1 MRRTPLRLALPAVA
15 AACLLAAG
23 CTTEPQ
29 GDQSIPAT
37 LPSQP
42 PGDDT
47 GNHADAASFTASLM
61 AKDKPAL
68 GLEQIITTVEGDEP
82 YTYLVINAK
91 GTPASE
97 KINELITSY
106 MAWKDR
112 GAKPV
117 MVGVFNANGKRVG
130 SAATG

>member
-1 MRRTPLRLALPAVA
+1 MTLPAAA

-23 CTTEPQ
+23 CSTEPQ
-29 GDQSIPAT
+29 GDQAIPAT

-47 GNHADAASFTASLM
+47 GNHADAATFTASLM
-61 AKDKPAL
+61 PKDRPTL
-68 GLEQIITTVEGDEP
+68 GVEQIITTVHGDEP

-97 KINELITSY
+97 KINELITHY

-112 GAKPV
+112 GTKPV
-117 MVGVFNANGKRVG
+117 MVGVFNAEGKRVG
-130 SAATG
+130 SAVTG

>member
-1 MRRTPLRLALPAVA
+1 MRRTPLRLTLPAAA

-23 CTTEPQ
+23 CSTEPQ
-29 GDQSIPAT
+29 GDQAIPAT

-47 GNHADAASFTASLM
+47 GNHADAATFTASLM
-61 AKDKPAL
+61 PKDRPTL
-68 GLEQIITTVEGDEP
+68 GVEQIITTVHGDEP

-97 KINELITSY
+97 KINELITHY

-112 GAKPV
+112 GTKPV
-117 MVGVFNANGKRVG
+117 MVGVFNAEGKRVG
-130 SAATG
+130 SAVTG